1 MKIFRYLCL
10 VLSSLLFCLFVACS
24 KDSQP
29 IRIATHVWPGYEFL
43 DLGQDLHYI
52 PHSVAEL
59 VDTASATNS
68 IKLLHQ
74 GDVDAATLTLDEV
87 LLARSQGLDLTI
99 ILVMD
104 VSVGADKIIA
114 REPINDV
121 KDLKSRTIA
130 VENTAVGRLLMMKAL
145 TAAGLGLYDVE
156 IMPVTVDEQLSVWQS
171 DKADAIVTYEPVATS
186 ILEQGGHVV
195 FDSSQ
200 IPETIVDVLAVKT
213 EILHEQPGTLRA
225 LVSGFFKSLKHFL
238 TNPQDAAYRISAHLN
253 VPSHEVMMLYQGM
266 ELPSLERNRKL
277 LSADNPN
284 LIEVANDIVSLN
296 LLTTPQHSTNTL
308 TTDLYTD
315 KFLQ

>member
-10 VLSSLLFCLFVACS
+10 VLSSVLLCLFVACS
-24 KDSQP
+24 QDSQP
-29 IRIATHVWPGYEFL
+29 IRIAKHLWPGYEFL
-43 DLGQDLHYI
+43 ELGQDLHYI

-59 VDTASATNS
+59 VDTASATES

-74 GDVDAATLTLDEV
+74 GNVDAATLTLDEV

-114 REPINDV
+114 REPISNV
-121 KDLKSRTIA
+121 KDLKAGTIA
-130 VENTAVGRLLMMKAL
+130 VENTAVGRLLMMKAISS
-145 TAAGLGLYDVE
+145 AGLSLFDIEVL
-156 IMPVTVDEQLSVWQS
+156 PVTVDEHLTVWQAG
-171 DKADAIVTYEPVATS
+171 KADAIVTYEPVATS
-186 ILEQGGHVV
+186 ILDHGGHVV
-195 FDSSQ
+195 FDSSR

-213 EILHEQPGTLRA
+213 EVLHEQPDTLRA

-296 LLTTPQHSTNTL
+296 LLTTPESSSNTL
-308 TTDLYTD
+308 TTHLYTD
-315 KFLQ
+315 QFLQ